1 MEDDKLSDEQI
12 QENKTPGEKDIAD
25 SVTSLLFGD
34 SQDTKAASTKGGEDS
49 DEEEGSKKFNEHR
62 LKETTDK

>member
-1 MEDDKLSDEQI
+1 MDDGKLSDDQI

-25 SVTSLLFGD
+25 SLSSMLFGD

-49 DEEEGSKKFNEHR
+49 DEEGESKKFNECR
-62 LKETTDK
+62 LKETTEK